1 MNPNPFH
8 LFRNR
13 QGFTLVEA
21 IAAVALL
28 GVTLTASVSSLVYVT
43 RNEQMVASQG
53 ELDMDASLLVER
65 LRRDL
70 WRTSRD
76 MILVYPPGNGPYQ
89 AISFPIK
96 HGRGPILLDENGE
109 IEWDAAVVYHLK
121 EGAPSEVRRT
131 VFDPF
136 GDFTEG
142 QREQQ
147 LADVVTDGNGEDT
160 YNSDHATT
168 QVLIQNP
175 VEWELN
181 IKGIP
186 LDAYA
191 ATAGRKNMRL
201 GTALMNSGTNTVM
214 FRVATKNTLSSGYK
228 LGVDT
233 LNISASGLAREGEWQ
248 SISAAVGMSPS
259 VINIGSNETWS
270 GNSILGFAATQVS
283 NSFTLRL
290 SNDRWEE
297 RNFFPG
303 NAVTKE
309 LSRVIINPSS
319 APRTYAL
326 RLDGNGIVWNST
338 NQTRNATEGYSNMND
353 LTNVALR
360 VFVRGSDLWDGYDG
374 GWIAFNG
381 TNVWARFSRSSS
393 AGMHI
398 QKAFIAQSAI
408 MLDPTNNPMNI
419 VPDTLRT
426 FLFTNS
432 VEKDLSTLLPS
443 PFETD
448 KLDYMIEKTNS
459 YVIGILLSK
468 NQYGNMR
475 PAVYLHDADA
485 GGPNCRLIANPTTDQ
500 SENTF
505 DWSSLPTEELIDS
518 QWNNW
523 NTVSL
528 DTVYSTRR
536 IIALNALRAG
546 HAPAGTYQSHIID
559 TQLDDPDYQSFSW
572 TSTSLSNSVLE
583 MKVMAAASPT
593 NLGNAINW
601 TNLTAA
607 TSGSTPHINGRYA
620 QVWAR
625 MRAGTD
631 ALSTPELQDFT
642 LSWAGNRQ
650 YVDLSGIFSV
660 GPENGI
666 YEVLVNGSLLLQN
679 ITVKVSVFKE
689 IRLASGQKKRMESSA
704 FAEIVPR
711 N

>member
-1 MNPNPFH
+1 MKTPPAMPVG
-8 LFRNR
+8 NR
-13 QGFTLVEA
+13 QGFTLAEV
-21 IAAVALL
+21 ITAVALL
-28 GVTLTASVSSLVYVT
+28 GITLTASVSSLVYVT
-43 RNEQMVASQG
+43 SNEKMVASQG

-76 MILVYPPGNGPYQ
+76 MILVHPPGNGPYQ

-109 IEWDAAVVYHLK
+109 IEWDATVIYHLK
-121 EGAPSEVRRT
+121 SGSPSEVRRT

-136 GDFTEG
+136 GDFTAA

-147 LADVVTDGNGEDT
+147 LADVVADGNGDST
-160 YNSDHATT
+160 YNSENATT
-168 QVLIQNP
+168 RVLIQNP

-191 ATAGRKNMRL
+191 ATASRKSLRL
-201 GTALMNSGTNTVM
+201 GTAIMNSGTNTVT
-214 FRVATKNTLSSGYK
+214 FRAAAKNTLSSGYK

-248 SISAAVGMSPS
+248 TVSEAVGVSPS

-270 GNSILGFAATQVS
+270 GNSVLGFPATQAS
-283 NSFTLRL
+283 NSFTLRMG
-290 SNDRWEE
+290 NDRWEE

-303 NAVTKE
+303 NANTRE
-309 LSRVIINPSS
+309 LSRVIVNPAT

-326 RLDGNGIVWNST
+326 RLDGNGMAWVAT
-338 NQTRNATEGYSNMND
+338 NQTRLASDGYSNMND

-360 VFVRGSDLWDGYDG
+360 IFVRGSDLWDGYDG
-374 GWIAFNG
+374 GWIVFNG
-381 TNVWARFSRSSS
+381 TNVWARFARSSS

-398 QKAFIAQSAI
+398 QKAFIAQSAV
-408 MLDPTNNPMNI
+408 MLDPASNPMNI
-419 VPDTLRT
+419 VSNTLRT

-432 VEKDLSTLLPS
+432 VERDTSTALPS
-443 PFETD
+443 PFESD
-448 KLDYMIEKTNS
+448 KLDYPIEKTNS

-468 NQYGNMR
+468 NIYGNMR
-475 PAVYLHDADA
+475 PAVYNNANDA
-485 GGPNCRLIANPTTDQ
+485 GGPNCRLIINPTVDQ
-500 SENTF
+500 ADDHF
-505 DWSSLPTEELIDS
+505 DWSSLPTEELTES
-518 QWNNW
+518 QWNSW
-523 NTVSL
+523 NTAL
-528 DTVYSTRR
+528 PDTVYTTRR
-536 IIALNALRAG
+536 IIALNSLRAG
-546 HAPAGTYQSHIID
+546 HASEGIYISQIID
-559 TQLDDPDYQSFSW
+559 TQRENPDYQSFSW
-572 TSTSLSNSVLE
+572 TATTPSNSVLE
-583 MKVMAAASPT
+583 MKVLAASSTT
-593 NLGNAINW
+593 NLGDAVNW
-601 TNLTAA
+601 TNVAAA
-607 TSGSTPHINGRYA
+607 TSGSTPVINGRYA

-625 MRAGTD
+625 MQPGTD

-642 LSWAGNRQ
+642 LCWAGNRQ

-666 YEVLVNGSLLLQN
+666 YEVLVNGALLLQN

-689 IRLASGQKKRMESSA
+689 VRLASGKMSRMESSA

>member
-1 MNPNPFH
+1 MKTPPAMPVG
-8 LFRNR
+8 NR
-13 QGFTLVEA
+13 QGFTLAEV
-21 IAAVALL
+21 ITAVALL
-28 GVTLTASVSSLVYVT
+28 GITLTASVSSLVYVT
-43 RNEQMVASQG
+43 SNEKMVASQG

-76 MILVYPPGNGPYQ
+76 MILVHPPGNGPYQ

-109 IEWDAAVVYHLK
+109 IEWDATVIYHLK
-121 EGAPSEVRRT
+121 SGSPSEVRRT

-136 GDFTEG
+136 GDFTAA

-147 LADVVTDGNGEDT
+147 LADVVADGNGDST
-160 YNSDHATT
+160 YNSENATT
-168 QVLIQNP
+168 RVLIQNP

-191 ATAGRKNMRL
+191 ATASRKSLRL
-201 GTALMNSGTNTVM
+201 GTAIMNSGTNTVT
-214 FRVATKNTLSSGYK
+214 FRAAAKNTLSSGYK

-248 SISAAVGMSPS
+248 TVSEAVGVSPS

-270 GNSILGFAATQVS
+270 GNSVLGFPATQAS
-283 NSFTLRL
+283 NSFTLRMG
-290 SNDRWEE
+290 NDRWEE

-303 NAVTKE
+303 NANTRE
-309 LSRVIINPSS
+309 LSRVIVNPAT

-326 RLDGNGIVWNST
+326 RLDGNGMAWVAT
-338 NQTRNATEGYSNMND
+338 NQTRLASDGYSNMND

-360 VFVRGSDLWDGYDG
+360 IFVRGSDLWDGYDG
-374 GWIAFNG
+374 GWIVFNG
-381 TNVWARFSRSSS
+381 TNVWARFARSSS

-398 QKAFIAQSAI
+398 QKAFIAQSAV
-408 MLDPTNNPMNI
+408 MLDPASNPMNI
-419 VPDTLRT
+419 VSNTLRT

-432 VEKDLSTLLPS
+432 VERDTSTALPS
-443 PFETD
+443 PFESD
-448 KLDYMIEKTNS
+448 KLDYPIEKTNS

-468 NQYGNMR
+468 NIYGNMR
-475 PAVYLHDADA
+475 PAVYNNANDA
-485 GGPNCRLIANPTTDQ
+485 GGPNCRLIINPTVDQ
-500 SENTF
+500 ADDHF
-505 DWSSLPTEELIDS
+505 DWSSLPTEELTES
-518 QWNNW
+518 QWNSW
-523 NTVSL
+523 NTAL
-528 DTVYSTRR
+528 PDTVYTTRR
-536 IIALNALRAG
+536 IIALNSLRAG
-546 HAPAGTYQSHIID
+546 HASEGIYKSQIID
-559 TQLDDPDYQSFSW
+559 TQRENPDYQSFSW
-572 TSTSLSNSVLE
+572 TATTPSNSVLE
-583 MKVMAAASPT
+583 MKVLAASSTT
-593 NLGNAINW
+593 NLGDAVNW
-601 TNLTAA
+601 TNVAAA
-607 TSGSTPHINGRYA
+607 TSGSTPVINGRYA

-625 MRAGTD
+625 MQPGTD

-642 LSWAGNRQ
+642 LCWAGNRQ

-666 YEVLVNGSLLLQN
+666 YEVLVNGALLLQN

-689 IRLASGQKKRMESSA
+689 IRLASGKMSRMESSA

>member
-1 MNPNPFH
+1 MKTNPSKPSDN
-8 LFRNR
+8 RN
-13 QGFTLVEA
+13 GFTLVEA
-21 IAAVALL
+21 ITAVALL
-28 GVTLTASVSSLVYVT
+28 GVTLTASISSLVYVT
-43 RNEQMVASQG
+43 RNEQMIASQG

-109 IEWDAAVVYHLK
+109 IQWDANVIYHLK
-121 EGAPSEVRRT
+121 EGSPSEVRRT
-131 VFDPF
+131 IFDPF
-136 GDFTEG
+136 GEFTEAE
-142 QREQQ
+142 REQQ
-147 LADVVTDGNGEDT
+147 LASVVEEGDGQATFNAD
-160 YNSDHATT
+160 NATT

-191 ATAGRKNMRL
+191 ATANRKSMRL
-201 GTALMNSGTNTVM
+201 GTAILNTGTNTIT
-214 FRVATKNTLSSGYK
+214 FRVASQNTLSSGFS

-233 LNISASGLAREGEWQ
+233 LNVSASGLAREGEWQ
-248 SISAAVGMSPS
+248 SVSASVGVAPG
-259 VINIGSNETWS
+259 VINIGSNEAWS
-270 GNSILGFAATQVS
+270 GNSTLGFAATQVG
-283 NSFTLRL
+283 NSFTLRMG
-290 SNDRWEE
+290 NDRWEE

-303 NAVTKE
+303 NADTKD
-309 LSRVIINPSS
+309 LSRIIINPPS

-326 RLDGNGIVWNST
+326 RLDGNGVVWSST
-338 NQTRNATEGYSNMND
+338 NQTRVASDGYSNMND

-360 VFVRGSDLWDGYDG
+360 IFVRGSDLWDGYDG

-381 TNVWARFSRSSS
+381 TNVWARFARSSS

-398 QKAFIAQSAI
+398 QNAFIAQSAV
-408 MLDPTNNPMNI
+408 MLDPANNPMNI
-419 VPDTLRT
+419 VPDSLRT

-432 VEKDLSTLLPS
+432 VERDTSTALPS
-443 PFETD
+443 PFESD
-448 KLDYMIEKTNS
+448 KLDYRIEKTNS

-468 NQYGNMR
+468 NIYGNMR
-475 PAVYLHDADA
+475 PAVYSHAADA
-485 GGPNCRLIANPTTDQ
+485 GGPNCRLIINPSTNQ
-500 SENTF
+500 SDTAF
-505 DWSSLPTEELIDS
+505 DWGSLPTEELIDS
-518 QWNNW
+518 QWNSW
-523 NTVSL
+523 NTAMP
-528 DTVYSTRR
+528 DTIYSTRR

-546 HAPAGTYQSHIID
+546 HAPMGTYLSQIID
-559 TQLDDPDYQSFSW
+559 TQLEDPDYQSFSW
-572 TSTSLSNSVLE
+572 MAASPSNSTLE
-583 MKVMAAASPT
+583 MKVLAASSPAD
-593 NLGNAINW
+593 LGTAANW
-601 TNLTAA
+601 TNASTA
-607 TSGSTPHINGRYA
+607 TSGSTPVINGRYA

-625 MRAGTD
+625 MRPGTD

-642 LSWAGNRQ
+642 LSWAGTRQ

-660 GPENGI
+660 GPEHGI
-666 YEVLVNGSLLLQN
+666 YEILVNDALLLQN
-679 ITVKVSVFKE
+679 ITVKVSVFKDL
-689 IRLASGQKKRMESSA
+689 RLASGHTTRMESSA